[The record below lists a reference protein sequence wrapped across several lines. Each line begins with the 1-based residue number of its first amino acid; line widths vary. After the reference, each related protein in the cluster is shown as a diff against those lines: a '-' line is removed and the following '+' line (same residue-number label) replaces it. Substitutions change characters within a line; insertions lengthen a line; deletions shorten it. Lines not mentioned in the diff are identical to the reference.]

1 MLRALSCGARGVR
14 MRRALTTTSKST
26 DHFTALAVL
35 FAVALAAGLLMLAG
49 TKPAEAA
56 FPGINGK
63 IAFMSDRT
71 TGAGVDNPTGDF
83 EIFTINQAGT
93 GLTQL
98 TTNTADDGLV
108 EWSRSG
114 KKIVFVSDRD
124 GNAEVYTMN
133 LDGSAQ
139 TNISNDASSDSLPTF
154 SPDGTKVAFRSD
166 RTTGVGVDNPT
177 GDLEIFTINLDGT
190 GLTQLTKNT
199 VVDSQPT
206 WSPNGQQIA
215 FTSDRNSGNDEIYT
229 MNSDGSVQTRRTNN
243 SISDTNP
250 AYSPD
255 DKQIVFDSARD
266 GNSEIYRMQ
275 VSGSLQTLLSN
286 NPANDQFPDWQP
298 LKKRRG

>member
-1 MLRALSCGARGVR
+1 MV
-14 MRRALTTTSKST
+14 
-26 DHFTALAVL
+26 
-35 FAVALAAGLLMLAG
+35 VALAAILLLALVR

-56 FPGINGK
+56 FPGKNGK
-63 IAFMSDRT
+63 IAFMSDRS
-71 TGAGVDNPTGDF
+71 TGA
-83 EIFTINQAGT
+83 
-93 GLTQL
+93 
-98 TTNTADDGLV
+98 
-108 EWSRSG
+108 
-114 KKIVFVSDRD
+114 
-124 GNAEVYTMN
+124 
-133 LDGSAQ
+133 
-139 TNISNDASSDSLPTF
+139 
-154 SPDGTKVAFRSD
+154 
-166 RTTGVGVDNPT
+166 GVDNPT

-255 DKQIVFDSARD
+255 GKQIVFDSARD